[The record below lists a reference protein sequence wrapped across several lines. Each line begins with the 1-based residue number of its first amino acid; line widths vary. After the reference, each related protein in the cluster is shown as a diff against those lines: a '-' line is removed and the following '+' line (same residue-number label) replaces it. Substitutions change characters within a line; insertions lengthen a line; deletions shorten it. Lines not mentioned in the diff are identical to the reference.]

1 MKIGIIGVGNVG
13 ATLGRAW
20 VEAGHEV
27 VFGVRSTRS
36 SKVLELL
43 DSLGGKAR
51 AKQVPYAIAFA
62 EVVLLAIPGKAVDDF
77 IRSHSNELSG
87 RIVVDATNT
96 VGQPELHN
104 VTLLQGGLPQSKVY
118 RAFSTLGWETLAN
131 PQFGDERADLFY
143 CGDDDDGRKIM
154 NSLIRDVGLRPIYI
168 GGPEAV
174 PLLDQMT
181 RLWFT
186 LVLAEGYDR
195 RTAFRLLTAE

>member
-1 MKIGIIGVGNVG
+1 MKIGIIGVGNIG

-20 VEAGHEV
+20 VKAGHEV

-36 SKVLELL
+36 PKVIELL
-43 DSLGGKAR
+43 DSINNEAKAM
-51 AKQVPYAIAFA
+51 QVPYAIAFA
-62 EVVLLAIPGKAVDDF
+62 KVVLLAIPGKAVDEF
-77 IRSHSNELSG
+77 IRTYNAELAG

-96 VGQPELHN
+96 FGQPELHN

-118 RAFSTLGWETLAN
+118 RAFSTLSWETFAN

-143 CGDDDDGRKIM
+143 CGDAGDERAIM
-154 NSLIRDVGLRPIYI
+154 DKLINDVGLRPICI
-168 GGPEAV
+168 GGPESV

-186 LVLAEGYDR
+186 LVMAEGYSQR
-195 RTAFRLLTAE
+195 SAFRLLTDE